1 MCAVNL
7 NKKEKVGHT
16 FYDFPNGGFYMSRA
30 SKTKN
35 GKVPKITEEEYA
47 AYLSSLKSEGSQG
60 SQKTAG
66 QMLPTGAGT
75 RRIENVEQN
84 NT

>member
-1 MCAVNL
+1 
-7 NKKEKVGHT
+7 
-16 FYDFPNGGFYMSRA
+16 MSRP

-47 AYLSSLKSEGSQG
+47 AYLSSLKSEELQG
-60 SQKTAG
+60 TKATTE

-75 RRIENVEQN
+75 RRIENGLQN
-84 NT
+84 KG

>member
-1 MCAVNL
+1 
-7 NKKEKVGHT
+7 
-16 FYDFPNGGFYMSRA
+16 MSRP

-47 AYLSSLKSEGSQG
+47 AYLSSLKSESPQG
-60 SQKTAG
+60 EQIATA

-75 RRIENVEQN
+75 RRTESGQPNKG
-84 NT
+84 